1 MSEPTAS
8 VFPMTTNTSGLDAHD
23 LRRCCG
29 EHFSDPHAL
38 GCTEAAGPS
47 LADLVDAYADAKAA
61 EAAAEQRVKDLRDQ
75 LLLAYSEILPEDHT
89 LTSGRNAVRVSTSS
103 GWRLDTARLKR
114 EQAEVYAAYA
124 TPTSSTRLTVEPR

>member
-1 MSEPTAS
+1 MTAT
-8 VFPMTTNTSGLDAHD
+8 P
-23 LRRCCG
+23 
-29 EHFSDPHAL
+29 
-38 GCTEAAGPS
+38 AAGPS

-75 LLLAYSEILPEDHT
+75 LLLAWADDQGNHPHQPTDTML
-89 LTSGRNAVRVSTSS
+89 GARAGVRVSTSS

-124 TPTSSTRLTVEPR
+124 VPTSSTRLTVEPR